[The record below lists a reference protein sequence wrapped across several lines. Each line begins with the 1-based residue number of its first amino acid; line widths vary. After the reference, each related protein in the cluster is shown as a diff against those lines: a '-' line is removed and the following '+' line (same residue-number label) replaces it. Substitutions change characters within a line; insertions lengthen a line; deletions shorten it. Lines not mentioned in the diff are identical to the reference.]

1 LTVPGR
7 AEFAQNAG
15 TADIIPSPATAIV
28 VKLGIIALTPVY
40 VNAKCPRKVP
50 LLPEVRLHLLKV
62 KIEARCIVLGARSS
76 SINIGQGLVRAPQL
90 KSMS

>member
-1 LTVPGR
+1 
-7 AEFAQNAG
+7 
-15 TADIIPSPATAIV
+15 
-28 VKLGIIALTPVY
+28 
-40 VNAKCPRKVP
+40 

-76 SINIGQGLVRAPQL
+76 SINIDEASGEGLVRAPQL